1 MIQSYHEH
9 IKYCLSKWESVGN
22 TNNVKINTIR
32 WNKQCNDLRDI
43 YVETRKLVN
52 ATSKFIW
59 PLILICCGMN
69 IYFIINKVKKFK
81 KIYVIMLQKIL
92 IINICLCSCTVW
104 LPWATVPRQKSS
116 IITFQLWHSFSEFV
130 LSRIL
135 WLK

>member
-1 MIQSYHEH
+1 MVPIVLWIQAKISLLTWIYSNVLVITICKGLTEVIQSYHEH

-59 PLILICCGMN
+59 PLVLICCGMN
-69 IYFIINKVKKFK
+69 IYFIINKVKKIQ
-81 KIYVIMLQKIL
+81 KINVIMLQKIL
-92 IINICLCSCTVW
+92 IINICLCSCTV
-104 LPWATVPRQKSS
+104 
-116 IITFQLWHSFSEFV
+116 
-130 LSRIL
+130 
-135 WLK
+135 